1 MRILFLE
8 HVPFEGP
15 ANLRVWTRD
24 KGHAIFRTL
33 LYDNERFP
41 QLEMLDWLFVIGGP
55 MNVYE
60 EDRYP
65 WLKHE
70 KEFIEKSIDVGKVVI
85 GFCLGAQ
92 LIADVLGVR
101 IYDNSWKEIGWFEV
115 GLTAEGATSGVFTR
129 LPERFMAFHWHG
141 DTFDIPKGCTRVA
154 ESEACRNQAFEYKGR
169 VFALQFHLETS
180 LESIKALV
188 ANCGD
193 DLSFGKYVQPE
204 SKMLSM
210 SEYLSKLE
218 KIMESF
224 LDAISDSSVVR

>member
-1 MRILFLE
+1 MRIHFLE

-41 QLEMLDWLFVIGGP
+41 QLEMLDWLFVMGGP

-70 KEFIEKSIDVGKVVI
+70 KEFIEKSIDVGK
-85 GFCLGAQ
+85 
-92 LIADVLGVR
+92 
-101 IYDNSWKEIGWFEV
+101 
-115 GLTAEGATSGVFTR
+115 GVFTR

>member
-1 MRILFLE
+1 M
-8 HVPFEGP
+8 
-15 ANLRVWTRD
+15 NLS
-24 KGHAIFRTL
+24 GNL
-33 LYDNERFP
+33 
-41 QLEMLDWLFVIGGP
+41 
-55 MNVYE
+55 
-60 EDRYP
+60 
-65 WLKHE
+65 
-70 KEFIEKSIDVGKVVI
+70 
-85 GFCLGAQ
+85 
-92 LIADVLGVR
+92 
-101 IYDNSWKEIGWFEV
+101 
-115 GLTAEGATSGVFTR
+115 GVFTR

-141 DTFDIPKGCTRVA
+141 DTFDIPTGCTRVA

>member
-1 MRILFLE
+1 
-8 HVPFEGP
+8 
-15 ANLRVWTRD
+15 
-24 KGHAIFRTL
+24 
-33 LYDNERFP
+33 
-41 QLEMLDWLFVIGGP
+41 
-55 MNVYE
+55 
-60 EDRYP
+60 
-65 WLKHE
+65 
-70 KEFIEKSIDVGKVVI
+70 
-85 GFCLGAQ
+85 
-92 LIADVLGVR
+92 
-101 IYDNSWKEIGWFEV
+101 
-115 GLTAEGATSGVFTR
+115 
-129 LPERFMAFHWHG
+129 MAFHWHG

>member
-1 MRILFLE
+1 MRIHFLE

-15 ANLRVWTRD
+15 ANLRVWVRD
-24 KGHAIFRTL
+24 KGHAISRTL
-33 LYDNERFP
+33 LYNNERFP
-41 QLEMLDWLFVIGGP
+41 QLEMLDWLFVMGGP

-60 EDRYP
+60 ENRYP

-70 KEFIEKSIDVGKVVI
+70 KEFIEKSIDVGK
-85 GFCLGAQ
+85 
-92 LIADVLGVR
+92 
-101 IYDNSWKEIGWFEV
+101 
-115 GLTAEGATSGVFTR
+115 GVFTR

-154 ESEACRNQAFEYKGR
+154 EPEACRNQAFEYKGR

-180 LESIKALV
+180 LESIKTLV

-193 DLSFGKYVQPE
+193 DLSFSKYVQPE

-218 KIMESF
+218 KIMENF